1 MADPA
6 EEPPKA
12 VNPYK
17 ALGLSKTSTAAEVKT
32 AYKKLA
38 LKHHPG
44 TNRFPD
50 PLEVITSPLTLS
62 FCPQRQSRRLSPLL
76 RSYQISRDSFCLRD
90 SLR

>member
-6 EEPPKA
+6 EKPPKA

-17 ALGLSKTSTAAEVKT
+17 ALGLSKTSTAAEVKA

-44 TNRFPD
+44 TNRFTG
-50 PLEVITSPLTLS
+50 PLEVTTGLLTVS
-62 FCPQRQSRRLSPLL
+62 VCP
-76 RSYQISRDSFCLRD
+76 
-90 SLR
+90 

>member
-1 MADPA
+1 MADFA

-17 ALGLSKTSTAAEVKT
+17 TLGLSKTSTAAEVKT

-44 TNRFPD
+44 TNPIHRF
-50 PLEVITSPLTLS
+50 
-62 FCPQRQSRRLSPLL
+62 L
-76 RSYQISRDSFCLRD
+76 RSKKKPTDSIFLPAQTK
-90 SLR
+90 SLTQPAPPLIPNSKR